1 MKHLAVLLATFF
13 VLGGLPALASAAS
26 SNAVRSPSMSASSC
40 RGAKKKAKKET
51 AENKGK
57 KKGKDEKKAYSFE
70 L

>member
-1 MKHLAVLLATFF
+1 MKHLSVLLATCFM
-13 VLGGLPALASAAS
+13 LGGLPTLASAAS
-26 SNAVRSPSMSASSC
+26 SGSVRSPSASASSC

-57 KKGKDEKKAYSFE
+57 KKGKDEKKAYGFE

>member
-13 VLGGLPALASAAS
+13 AFGGLPVLASAA
-26 SNAVRSPSMSASSC
+26 PSDAARASSTADSAC
-40 RGAKKKAKKET
+40 RAKKKAKKET

-57 KKGKDEKKAYSFE
+57 KKKNDKKPYGFE